1 MVVSLSKNLKVKMQN
16 YNSKFKND
24 INERCYKFSLNVLA
38 LSDTLSNKNSSKI
51 ISNQLIR
58 SATSIGANIIEA
70 KSSSSRLE
78 FKKYYQI
85 ALRSANETKY
95 WLNLLKDSGAGDSN
109 VTDKLLGETDELARM
124 LAAGVI
130 KLKNNLASS

>member
-1 MVVSLSKNLKVKMQN
+1 MQN
-16 YNSKFKND
+16 YNSKFKSD
-24 INERCYKFSLNVLA
+24 INERCYEFSLNVLA

-51 ISNQLIR
+51 ISNQLVR

>member
-1 MVVSLSKNLKVKMQN
+1 MQN
-16 YNSKFKND
+16 YNSKFKSD
-24 INERCYKFSLNVLA
+24 INERCYEFSLNVLA